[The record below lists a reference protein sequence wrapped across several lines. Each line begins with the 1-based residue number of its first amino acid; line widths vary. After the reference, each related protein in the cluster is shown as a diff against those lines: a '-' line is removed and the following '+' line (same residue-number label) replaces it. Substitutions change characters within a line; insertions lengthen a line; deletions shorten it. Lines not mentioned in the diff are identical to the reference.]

1 MDHKDAR
8 TDIVESDSD
17 MMKSYA
23 FLKVLLFLYE
33 TQSPEK
39 GKVHFAIFS
48 SSLIDHLPWRHRK
61 AIMVREI
68 YSITPKKC

>member
-1 MDHKDAR
+1 MKLLVFLFFFKKIDHKDAR

-39 GKVHFAIFS
+39 GKVHFAIFFI
-48 SSLIDHLPWRHRK
+48 LTHWPPPLK
-61 AIMVREI
+61 A
-68 YSITPKKC
+68 